1 MRAGRG
7 HVTADVTHLVEAVD
21 AHFTVDAPGV
31 VLTLL
36 AHSATD
42 LPAGLTTHNVKLSSS
57 ASTTTRPP
65 PGHHQAT
72 TRPLTAKTLESYLHF
87 WLWLLQLHFL
97 HSFFIFPVAG
107 RQGTSW

>member
-36 AHSATD
+36 AHSATH

-57 ASTTTRPP
+57 ASTTTT
-65 PGHHQAT
+65 T

-97 HSFFIFPVAG
+97 HSLFIFPVAG
-107 RQGTSW
+107 LQGTSW

>member
-36 AHSATD
+36 AHSATH

-57 ASTTTRPP
+57 AST
-65 PGHHQAT
+65 T